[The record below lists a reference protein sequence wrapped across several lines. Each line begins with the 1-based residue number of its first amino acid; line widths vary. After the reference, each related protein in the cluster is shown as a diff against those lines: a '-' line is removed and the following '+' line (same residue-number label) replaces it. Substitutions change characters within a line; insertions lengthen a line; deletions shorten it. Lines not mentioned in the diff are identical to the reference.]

1 MLPGG
6 IVDVNEL
13 GRVLQ
18 GQQGRGEL
26 LGRAQGRRGQEQARA
41 MHAALRDLKLKTKE
55 ATPPYFKVAQEELKG
70 HIALA
75 SNRLEIGLNTLRKAS
90 VMERALRYS
99 EPPEYPRPVLEALG
113 RVALRQGRLPLAET
127 AFREALVQFPGS
139 SRANAGLLE
148 TLHRA
153 NKPVE
158 AGF

>member
-1 MLPGG
+1 MC
-6 IVDVNEL
+6 
-13 GRVLQ
+13 
-18 GQQGRGEL
+18 
-26 LGRAQGRRGQEQARA
+26 
-41 MHAALRDLKLKTKE
+41 TKE
-55 ATPPYFKVAQEELKG
+55 APPPYFKVAQEELKG

-75 SNRLEIGLNTLRKAS
+75 SNQLETGLKTLRKAS

-113 RVALRQGRLPLAET
+113 RAALRHGRLPLAET

-139 SRANAGLLE
+139 SQANAGLRE